1 MTQEAY
7 PGSDMVGGKA
17 MREYLAVKPK
27 FSITDQQKKA
37 IYAAYVEWSNQVF
50 DDLEDKS
57 SITAEE
63 LVYKVLEL
71 VEETF
76 DTDQ

>member
-1 MTQEAY
+1 MN
-7 PGSDMVGGKA
+7 
-17 MREYLAVKPK
+17 
-27 FSITDQQKKA
+27 ITDQQKKA

-63 LVYKVLEL
+63 LVYKVIQLI
-71 VEETF
+71 EETV

>member
-1 MTQEAY
+1 MN
-7 PGSDMVGGKA
+7 
-17 MREYLAVKPK
+17 
-27 FSITDQQKKA
+27 ITDQQKKA

-71 VEETF
+71 VEEIE
-76 DTDQ
+76 